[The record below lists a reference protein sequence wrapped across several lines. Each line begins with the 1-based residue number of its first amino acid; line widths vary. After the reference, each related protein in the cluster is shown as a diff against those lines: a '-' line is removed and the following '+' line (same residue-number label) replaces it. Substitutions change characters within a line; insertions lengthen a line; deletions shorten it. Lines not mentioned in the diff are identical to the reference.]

1 MHVHLTQDFTLGAVK
16 NKRGR
21 ETGDEEREK
30 EQGRRQKDGEIIKL
44 IDDCTA
50 AGIEENHQH

>member
-21 ETGDEEREK
+21 EIGYGARESRV
-30 EQGRRQKDGEIIKL
+30 EGRRMERL
-44 IDDCTA
+44 L
-50 AGIEENHQH
+50 N

>member
-21 ETGDEEREK
+21 EIWIWSER

>member
-21 ETGDEEREK
+21 ETGDEERER
-30 EQGRRQKDGEIIKL
+30 ESRAEGWRDY
-44 IDDCTA
+44 
-50 AGIEENHQH
+50 

>member
-1 MHVHLTQDFTLGAVK
+1 M
-16 NKRGR
+16 
-21 ETGDEEREK
+21 ERE
-30 EQGRRQKDGEIIKL
+30 EGRRLKDGEIIKL

>member
-21 ETGDEEREK
+21 ETGDGERERA
-30 EQGRRQKDGEIIKL
+30 GQKAEGWRDY
-44 IDDCTA
+44 
-50 AGIEENHQH
+50 

>member
-21 ETGDEEREK
+21 ETGDRER